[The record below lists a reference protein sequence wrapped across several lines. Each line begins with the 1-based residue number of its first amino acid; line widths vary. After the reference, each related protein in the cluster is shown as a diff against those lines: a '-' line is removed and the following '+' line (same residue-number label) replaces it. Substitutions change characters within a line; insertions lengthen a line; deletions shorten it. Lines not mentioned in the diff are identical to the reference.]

1 MKGPESLMNTLFQSR
16 ISFWAFL
23 CTGNKNKQTKYL
35 VILFVLI
42 DNIFNVVAFAFTEL
56 FGKQGRRKHLK
67 LFRVLRK
74 TSDLRERKQMKV
86 LEIISPV
93 LVMIILGI
101 LCRKW
106 KLLNKNGIDN
116 MKALVTNIMLPV
128 AIFHALATSDYGA
141 ETAKLV
147 GIMFIMLVVSFGIG
161 FLMKPLMTENY
172 RKYLPFMVSVYE
184 GGSMAYPL
192 YTSLCGQDN
201 LSQIAVLDIA
211 GLLFGFSI
219 YMGMLGQTEN
229 GEKINVK
236 NLAVSA
242 VKTPA
247 FIASVLGIIAG
258 LTGVIKLLL
267 ASPAGGIYTSVESI
281 LTTALTAIILI
292 VVGFSME
299 LTPELFGPCVRTI
312 VMRIVLQAVMIV
324 CVLLAVHSFIGSN
337 KLLDLA
343 VITYMSAP
351 ATFSMQT
358 FLKREDGS
366 AYVSTTNSLY
376 CIVSVVVYMILA
388 FFTY

>member
-42 DNIFNVVAFAFTEL
+42 DNIFNVVALAFTEL

>member
-1 MKGPESLMNTLFQSR
+1 MNTLFQSR

-67 LFRVLRK
+67 LIRVFRK

-192 YTSLCGQDN
+192 YTSLCGQEN

>member
-1 MKGPESLMNTLFQSR
+1 MNTLFQSR
-16 ISFWAFL
+16 ISFLAFL

-192 YTSLCGQDN
+192 YTSLCGQEN

>member
-106 KLLNKNGIDN
+106 KLLNKTGIDS

-299 LTPELFGPCVRTI
+299 LRPELFGPCVRTI